1 MKTSKIYKSIS
12 ELQYKTAINEHGT
25 ISDKMKEVCH
35 EILVK
40 GRSASSVA
48 EEYGLARQS
57 AHRVAVSLY
66 ETHKKVKQMRGY
78 RTATITLPRELMDTA
93 QKWEK
98 DALKELRKQ
107 IKEKQK
113 GK

>member
-1 MKTSKIYKSIS
+1 MKTSKIYKAIS
-12 ELQYKTAINEHGT
+12 ELQFKTALGEHGT
-25 ISDKMKEVCH
+25 ISDKMRDVCH

-66 ETHKKVKQMRGY
+66 ETHTKVKQMRGY
-78 RTATITLPRELMDTA
+78 RTATITLPSKMMDTA

-107 IKEKQK
+107 IKNKTK
-113 GK
+113 